1 MPLSHAHKALE
12 DADIVIASATTAVPI
27 IGKGAVESALRI
39 RNNKPM
45 LFIDLAVPRNIES
58 EIKELEQVY
67 LFSIDDIEK
76 ITKDNFGERLAEAE
90 KASNLIVN
98 EVLVAEKEI
107 NNKFKRNNIRKELR
121 ELLNSMSS
129 KEISTF
135 KTKIVNNEN
144 ITDLILIKAKE
155 IGASDSIRDIQ
166 LIDDHAIKEIM
177 KGLIKDA

>member
-1 MPLSHAHKALE
+1 M
-12 DADIVIASATTAVPI
+12 
-27 IGKGAVESALRI
+27 
-39 RNNKPM
+39 
-45 LFIDLAVPRNIES
+45 
-58 EIKELEQVY
+58 
-67 LFSIDDIEK
+67 
-76 ITKDNFGERLAEAE
+76 
-90 KASNLIVN
+90 IVN